1 MSTETLTH
9 KNLGELCGVSVTT
22 IKSYRKKFGG
32 FIPVAT
38 QGKPIRFLPEAGPVC
53 LRIRDSFAEGL
64 SIEET
69 RKRLRA
75 EFKEIETEREPPKSD
90 DPAVSAATAGAP
102 VSGEYLE
109 QFFKTAGQ
117 MMQGMAQLATAQ
129 ARADQ
134 RLSRLEKALTG
145 LLESGAATQDALG
158 ELIEQTRQAPTTEG
172 RDGRVRARKIVS
184 VHGAEGRVDTYSFD
198 AEPDGDERPDAPGEP
213 TERPDEDFLTFPVA
227 VHSERGE
234 FLGVP
239 GRLSLGEFAELLLE
253 QSGDNAN
260 SLWREAGGV
269 WAFVLTQ
276 GDGQRNEL
284 FFERTKT
291 PRGNDVALLGRLDVD
306 GRETSHAFLLEFF
319 RQVKDRMRRDT

>member
-1 MSTETLTH
+1 MSTANLTH
-9 KNLGELCGVSVTT
+9 KDLGDLCGVSVTT
-22 IKSYRKKFGG
+22 IKSYRKKFGN

-38 QGKPIRFLPEAGPVC
+38 QGKPIRFKPEAGPVC
-53 LRIRDSFAEGL
+53 LRIRDSFADGL
-64 SIEET
+64 SIDET
-69 RKRLRA
+69 LKRLRA
-75 EFKEIETEREPPKSD
+75 EFTEYGETRQKPMRAE
-90 DPAVSAATAGAP
+90 ASAAPADGQ
-102 VSGEYLE
+102 VSGEYME

-145 LLESGAATQDALG
+145 LLESETTTQAALG
-158 ELIEQTRQAPTTEG
+158 ELVEHLKTPQPGGE
-172 RDGRVRARKIVS
+172 GRVRARKIVS
-184 VHGAEGRVDTYSFD
+184 VHGAEGKVDTYSFD
-198 AEPDGDERPDAPGEP
+198 
-213 TERPDEDFLTFPVA
+213 TETSGQPDEALLAFPVA

-239 GRLSLGEFAELLLE
+239 GRLTLGEFADLLRF
-253 QSGDNAN
+253 QSGEGADV
-260 SLWREAGGV
+260 SWREAEGM
-269 WAFVLTQ
+269 WVLAL
-276 GDGQRNEL
+276 GHPEGQRHDL

-319 RQVKDRMRRDT
+319 RQVKDRMRRDA